1 MSKTFRPY
9 DLDQRLLLP
18 PDLREWLPEGDLAL
32 FISDVVDTLDLSAI
46 VRRYEEGD
54 GRGQPPYHPAMMVKL
69 VLYAYC
75 TGRPSSRRI
84 ERATYHDV
92 AFRVLAADQHPD
104 HDSIASFRQRHLPA
118 LASLFVQILQRCR
131 AAGLIT
137 LGHVALD
144 GTKIKA
150 NASKHKA
157 MSYARMQETEQR
169 LEHEVQALLAEAGAV
184 DAAED
189 ATYGRDR
196 CGDELPAEL
205 ARRESRLAKIRE
217 AKAALE
223 AEAKARARVAAA
235 EVAAKLAAREQRVG
249 RGKGRRAKMPDPEQA
264 APAAK
269 AQRNFTDP
277 ESRIMID
284 GATKSFLQAYNA
296 QAAVDGHAQVIV
308 ACDVT
313 PTAADAEQFG
323 PLLEQVQAHLCAAP
337 QVLSADAGYFSE
349 ANVAMAALAGVDAY
363 VPPDG
368 QGHRASATAAT
379 PHPARKSAVAEQ
391 MRAKLRDPAGRAIY
405 ARRKTIPEPV
415 FGQIKEVRSFR
426 RFSFRGCWKVQAEW
440 SLVCLTHNLLKLFR
454 AKPRLAPA

>member
-1 MSKTFRPY
+1 
-9 DLDQRLLLP
+9 
-18 PDLREWLPEGDLAL
+18 
-32 FISDVVDTLDLSAI
+32 
-46 VRRYEEGD
+46 
-54 GRGQPPYHPAMMVKL
+54 
-69 VLYAYC
+69 
-75 TGRPSSRRI
+75 
-84 ERATYHDV
+84 
-92 AFRVLAADQHPD
+92 
-104 HDSIASFRQRHLPA
+104 
-118 LASLFVQILQRCR
+118 
-131 AAGLIT
+131 
-137 LGHVALD
+137 
-144 GTKIKA
+144 
-150 NASKHKA
+150 

-349 ANVAMAALAGVDAY
+349 ANCRDGRLGGRGRVRPSRRAGASSIGDGGHAAPGTQECGRRTDARQASRPRRGGALR
-363 VPPDG
+363 PPENNPRARLWAD
-368 QGHRASATAAT
+368 QGG
-379 PHPARKSAVAEQ
+379 P
-391 MRAKLRDPAGRAIY
+391 
-405 ARRKTIPEPV
+405 
-415 FGQIKEVRSFR
+415 
-426 RFSFRGCWKVQAEW
+426 
-440 SLVCLTHNLLKLFR
+440 
-454 AKPRLAPA
+454 